1 MKEIWDK
8 YYIVFYCIF
17 FAIIF
22 GACWCAIGYTIGY
35 NKAKK
40 ENKFNYTSPVEKS
53 TIDTLY
59 VTKDRQHAKVKH
71 LEITK
76 NDTIETIY
84 NLDDSATIDLFYK
97 LVAKSKKR

>member
-1 MKEIWDK
+1 MKKIWDK
-8 YYIVFYCIF
+8 YGGD
-17 FAIIF
+17 IIICTILLCVISFLF
-22 GACWCAIGYTIGY
+22 GLGYAAGY

-40 ENKFNYTSPVEKS
+40 ESKFNYTSPVEKS

-84 NLDDSATIDLFYK
+84 NLDDSATIELFYK

>member
-1 MKEIWDK
+1 MKKIWDK
-8 YYIVFYCIF
+8 YKYILVP
-17 FAIIF
+17 IITYIAF
-22 GACWCAIGYTIGY
+22 VILLVLISYRAGY
-35 NKAKK
+35 NKAKN

-59 VTKDRQHAKVKH
+59 ITKDKQHAKVKH

-97 LVAKSKKR
+97 LVSKSKKR

>member
-35 NKAKK
+35 NKGKK

-59 VTKDRQHAKVKH
+59 VTRDNQHAKVKH
-71 LEITK
+71 LEISK

-84 NLDDSATIDLFYK
+84 TLDDSATIDLFYK
-97 LVAKSKKR
+97 LVTKRN

>member
-8 YYIVFYCIF
+8 YYIILCCIF

-35 NKAKK
+35 NKCKK

-59 VTKDRQHAKVKH
+59 VTKDKQHAKVKH

-76 NDTIETIY
+76 NDTIETVY

-97 LVAKSKKR
+97 LVTKSK